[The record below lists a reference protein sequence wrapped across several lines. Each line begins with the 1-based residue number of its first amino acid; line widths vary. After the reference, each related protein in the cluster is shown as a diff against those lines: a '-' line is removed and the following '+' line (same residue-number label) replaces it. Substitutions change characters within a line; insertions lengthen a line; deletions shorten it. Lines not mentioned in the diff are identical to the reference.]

1 MLRWLAIVHDVAEIS
16 MHTSRTSHGA
26 TLHLWG
32 GAVVAAFRRHLLL
45 IFGFYRRCGERKK
58 IKIKRKN
65 RLVGDF
71 LCDMI

>member
-45 IFGFYRRCGERKK
+45 IFGFYRRCDERKNK
-58 IKIKRKN
+58 KEKQASRGFFYAI
-65 RLVGDF
+65 
-71 LCDMI
+71 